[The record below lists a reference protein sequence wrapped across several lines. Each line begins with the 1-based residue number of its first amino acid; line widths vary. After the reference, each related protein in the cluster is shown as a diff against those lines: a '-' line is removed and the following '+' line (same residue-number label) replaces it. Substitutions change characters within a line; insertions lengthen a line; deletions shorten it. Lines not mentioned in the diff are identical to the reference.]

1 MNNQLLI
8 TFAILAI
15 AVVLFLSERLRPDL
29 VALLVVITLG
39 VTGVLTAQEV
49 FSGFSRSAV
58 ITIMGIFV
66 LAEGLQR
73 TGMTDQVGKLL
84 LRLGGKEESW
94 LALTV
99 MLAGAVLSLFMN
111 NIAAASVLLPAVS
124 GAAHK
129 ANVSPSRLLMPLA
142 FGTILGGMATLLT
155 TTNIV
160 VSSLL
165 RDRGLA
171 GYGLLDFA
179 PMGLPLVA
187 AGVLY
192 MTAVGRRLLPCQPPK
207 QVLVGAESSEPSLFD
222 IYRLD
227 ERLVWARVPASSPLI
242 GTSLR
247 QSRLREEHNLNAIA
261 IERNGRWT
269 FSPSPEK
276 AFHEGDLVL
285 FEGRPDELSSE
296 QIRPLLQL
304 LHYDESWRQQQLESP
319 NIAVIEVVL
328 APRSALIGKTL
339 REVMFR
345 EKYDM
350 NVLAIW
356 RGGRPIRTRLTDLPL
371 QFGDALLLQGHRR
384 RFSVLHSDPDLIVLN
399 GLEEHLAPLRSKAW
413 PAVAI
418 MAATLLL
425 AAVGPIPLGEVILG
439 GALVMVLVGVIN
451 MDQAYQAIDWRI
463 VFLVAG
469 MLPMGIAMTKTG
481 AAAYLADGLIGM
493 LGPAGPLVLLGGLV
507 TVAVLLT
514 QVMSGAAV
522 AAVVAPIAIQVAQE
536 LGVDPR
542 AMAMGIA
549 LATSMAFVTPLGHP
563 VNLLV
568 MGPGGYRFRDYLKVG
583 LPLVAILFVVV
594 MLLLPV
600 IWPLVPHT
608 AAAVPAP

>member
-1 MNNQLLI
+1 MNNQLVI

-29 VALLVVITLG
+29 VALLVVIALG
-39 VTGVLTAQEV
+39 VTGVLTSQEV

-58 ITIMGIFV
+58 ITIMAIFV

-73 TGMTDQVGKLL
+73 TGVTDRIGKLL
-84 LRLGGKEESW
+84 LRLGGTQEPW

-124 GAAHK
+124 GAARK

-142 FGTILGGMATLLT
+142 FGTLLGGMATLLT

-171 GYGLLDFA
+171 GYGLLDFV
-179 PMGLPLVA
+179 PIGLPLVA
-187 AGVLY
+187 VGVLY
-192 MTAVGRRLLPCQPPK
+192 MAVVGRRLLPCQPPK
-207 QVLVGAESSEPSLFD
+207 QALVGADGGEPSLFD
-222 IYRLD
+222 VYRLN
-227 ERLVWARVPASSPLI
+227 ERLVWARVPALSPLI
-242 GTSLR
+242 GQPLW
-247 QSRLREEHNLNAIA
+247 QSRLREEHNLNVIA
-261 IERNGRWT
+261 IERKGQWI
-269 FSPSPEK
+269 FSPSPEI
-276 AFHEGDLVL
+276 AFYEGDLVL
-285 FEGRPDELSSE
+285 FEGKPDEVSAE
-296 QIRPLLQL
+296 RVRPLLQL
-304 LHYDESWRQQQLESP
+304 LLYDETWQQQQLESP
-319 NIAVIEVVL
+319 DIAVIEVVL

-339 REVMFR
+339 REVLFR

-350 NVLAIW
+350 NVIAIW

-371 QFGDALLLQGHRR
+371 QFGDALLLQGPRR

-399 GLEEHLAPLRSKAW
+399 GMEEQLVPIQSKAW
-413 PAVAI
+413 PAAAI
-418 MAATLLL
+418 IVATLLL
-425 AAVGPIPLGEVILG
+425 AAVGPIPLGEVMLG
-439 GALVMVLVGVIN
+439 GALVMVLVGVIS
-451 MDQAYQAIDWRI
+451 MDQAYQAIDWRS

-481 AAAYLADGLIGM
+481 AAAYLADGMVGL
-493 LGPAGPLVLLGGLV
+493 LGSASPVVLLGGLV
-507 TVAVLLT
+507 IVGVLLT
-514 QVMSGAAV
+514 QAMSGAAV
-522 AAVVAPIAIQVAQE
+522 AAVVAPIAIQVAQY

-563 VNLLV
+563 VNILV
-568 MGPGGYRFRDYLKVG
+568 MGPGGYRFYDYLKVG
-583 LPLVAILFVVV
+583 LPLVVILYVVL

-600 IWPLVPHT
+600 IWPLVPH
-608 AAAVPAP
+608 AAAAMPVP